1 MIKIFN
7 NHKKETVIS
16 IIKFQKFIH
25 ENGETYFT
33 AEYVPECS
41 YSTANCYFSNLRQ
54 YNYIEINNKRF
65 NYRKMLRHYEKLQ
78 ALIEQEENLKV
89 INNL

>member
-16 IIKFQKFIH
+16 IIKFQKLIH
-25 ENGETYFT
+25 ENGEAYFT
-33 AEYVPECS
+33 VEYVPECS
-41 YSTANCYFSNLRQ
+41 YYTANCYFSNLRL

-78 ALIEQEENLKV
+78 ALIEQEENLRI

>member
-1 MIKIFN
+1 MIKIFY

-16 IIKFQKFIH
+16 IIKFQKFSH
-25 ENGETYFT
+25 ENGEAYFT
-33 AEYVPECS
+33 VEYVPECS
-41 YSTANCYFSNLRQ
+41 YSTAIYYFSNLCP

-78 ALIEQEENLKV
+78 ALIEQEENLRI